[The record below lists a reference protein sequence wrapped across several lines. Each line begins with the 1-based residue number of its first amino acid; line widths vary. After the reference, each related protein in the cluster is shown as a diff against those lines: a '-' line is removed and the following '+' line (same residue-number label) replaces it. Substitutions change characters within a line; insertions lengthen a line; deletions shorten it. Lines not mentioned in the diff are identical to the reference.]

1 MSQKTTPFLKIQL
14 LSIAAGLSYM
24 GSSLTTFAVILRDKD
39 AVGPTGVSI
48 ILLAMLVPNVLMA
61 PFSGQ
66 IADRFESRVVVP
78 ATLVAMSASTLSIAL
93 VPLVIWFV
101 ISLIVHAGASY
112 EEARAWIGSPLPG
125 VILICLIIAAF
136 HHAQLGL
143 QVVIEDYIHAEP
155 CKIAAPAYR

>member
-1 MSQKTTPFLKIQL
+1 M
-14 LSIAAGLSYM
+14 AAGLSYM

-78 ATLVAMSASTLSIAL
+78 SALVAMSASTLSIAL
-93 VPLVIWFV
+93 VPAVWWAPVALFITATFGTMVGAASSATVGYLSKPEDMTRVTGIQQTYV
-101 ISLIVHAGASY
+101 SMGSLAGQIGRASCR
-112 EEARAWIGSPLPG
+112 ER
-125 VILICLIIAAF
+125 V
-136 HHAQLGL
+136 
-143 QVVIEDYIHAEP
+143 
-155 CKIAAPAYR
+155 